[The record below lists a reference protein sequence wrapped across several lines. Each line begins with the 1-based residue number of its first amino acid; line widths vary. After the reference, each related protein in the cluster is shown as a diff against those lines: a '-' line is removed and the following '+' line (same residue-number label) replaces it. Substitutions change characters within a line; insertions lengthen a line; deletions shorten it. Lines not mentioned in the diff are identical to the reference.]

1 MEENNPENHILKKI
15 WSQYS
20 EFLNDKQQT
29 LTTPPIEKLLGEIFS
44 IGKFYYYTINI
55 SDSTLSNHHES
66 ILGIHGFKKFPL
78 HLKEI
83 LELIHPDDLD
93 FVMAAE
99 EMCLQK
105 MVEINGFAYQ
115 QELKTSYCFRMKTAK
130 GNYDL
135 FHHQAIHTLK
145 DENGKLLQA
154 VNIHTNINHIN
165 PQNPYTVLVSGIGN
179 RKDFHQMYYNKNN
192 NLTKDHLTKDHLTK
206 REMEILGY
214 IAKGYSASQISN
226 LLNIS
231 FYTARTH
238 RKNIMRKTDSK
249 NTLDLLKKCF
259 QWGYI

>member
-1 MEENNPENHILKKI
+1 MEESNPENHVLKKI

-20 EFLNDKQQT
+20 RYLNDREQI
-29 LTTPPIEKLLGEIFS
+29 LTAPPIEKLLAEIFT
-44 IGKFYYYTINI
+44 IGNFYYYTLNI
-55 SDSTLSNHHES
+55 ADSTLTNHHEN
-66 ILGIHGFKKFPL
+66 ILNIHGLKKYP
-78 HLKEI
+78 HYLKEI

-93 FVMAAE
+93 FVMTAE

-105 MVEINGFAYQ
+105 MVEINGFSYQ

-154 VNIHTNINHIN
+154 VNIHTNIAHIT

-179 RKDFHQMYYNKNN
+179 RKDFHQMHYNKNIAIAQN
-192 NLTKDHLTKDHLTK
+192 HLTK
-206 REMEILGY
+206 REIEILGY
-214 IAKGYSASQISN
+214 IAKGYSATQISKS
-226 LLNIS
+226 LNIS

-249 NTLDLLKKCF
+249 NTLDLIKKCF
-259 QWGYI
+259 QLGYI